1 MIFLKSFIAKI
12 KHNGIIPI
20 CLMIFSCFFIKGH
33 LPLSLSVLGLALYS
47 LLFFS
52 LKKVF
57 TKRDII
63 FFSIII
69 FYVFIVLSGLWS
81 QDLFYFFQK
90 MNLKSSLLA
99 VAFSF
104 LWLPDISLKQF
115 EKLTIA
121 LLVIFVLSSFMVIG
135 IYLKDIQV
143 FSHKIMQGQPLWVP
157 MRSHIRY
164 GLLLNFC
171 FLLAL
176 YFTSFYH
183 QINKRN
189 SIFYGIM
196 AVYLFVFIHFLSVR
210 SAILAMYIA
219 LICFGVFWVIKT
231 RKIIKASLIMTCIVI
246 LSYTM
251 ILFVPTLSRKIGYMR
266 WDIQEFLAN
275 PTHKY
280 SDGSRWHSI
289 QIGVEIFMK
298 NKILGVGEGDMK
310 QAIVAFTGEN
320 RGEDVMLPH
329 NEYVYIAASN
339 GFVGLFLFL
348 MIIFAS
354 FWISWRQKELL
365 PFAYTASMCSAF
377 MVEPMLETQ
386 IGILVFVV
394 PFCLFHKIENR
405 R

>member
-1 MIFLKSFIAKI
+1 MTLKKSFISKI
-12 KHNGIIPI
+12 KYNGMIPV
-20 CLMIFSCFFIKGH
+20 CLMIFMSFFVKGH
-33 LPLSLSVLGLALYS
+33 APLSLSVLGLVLYS
-47 LLFFS
+47 FLFFS
-52 LKKVF
+52 FKKEF
-57 TKRDII
+57 SKRDFI
-63 FFSIII
+63 FISLIL

-90 MNLKSSLLA
+90 MNLKSSLIA

-115 EKLTIA
+115 EKLTNA
-121 LLVIFVLSSFMVIG
+121 LLILFVFSSFMVIG

-171 FLLAL
+171 FLLSL
-176 YFTSFYH
+176 YFTSFYY
-183 QINKRN
+183 QIDKRK
-189 SIFYGIM
+189 SIFYGII
-196 AVYLFVFIHFLSVR
+196 ALYLFVFIHFLSVR
-210 SAILAMYIA
+210 SAMLAMYIA
-219 LICFGVFWVIKT
+219 FICFGVFWVIKT
-231 RKIIKASLIMTCIVI
+231 RKIIKASLITCFII
-246 LSYTM
+246 LLSYIM

-289 QIGVEIFMK
+289 QIGAEIFMK

-310 QAIVAFTGEN
+310 QAIVAISGEDK
-320 RGEDVMLPH
+320 GEDVMLPH
-329 NEYVYIAASN
+329 NEFVYIAAAN
-339 GFVGLFLFL
+339 GLVGLLLFL
-348 MIIFAS
+348 ITIFAS
-354 FWISWRQKELL
+354 FWISWRQKEWL
-365 PFAYTASMCSAF
+365 PFAYTAAMCSAF

-386 IGILVFVV
+386 IGVLVFVV
-394 PFCLFHKIENR
+394 PFCLLHKIENR